1 MPTHLLLLALFEGD
15 PIEDFVVGGFTLAS
29 FETATANIPFDCMD
43 PTERERVRDISLR
56 GIDDGL
62 KDAMQHLYTVWYK
75 DPNTEQPKRAR
86 VGTVNAI
93 NAMSGRAS
101 IALEWTPPTCSTG
114 EMTMAIQVLNGPTIA
129 AGDSLSDG
137 LDCSGGK
144 IVKITMPADWTFADI
159 TFQTSSDGIVL

>member
-1 MPTHLLLLALFEGD
+1 MARAVSPERFAGIFVLIFTVANTLLLLALFEGD
-15 PIEDFVVGGFTLAS
+15 PIEDFVIGGFTLAS

-62 KDAMQHLYTVWYK
+62 KEAMQHLYTVWQK

-93 NAMSGRAS
+93 NAHARARKY
-101 IALEWTPPTCSTG
+101 ALDWTPPTCPP
-114 EMTMAIQVLNGPTIA
+114 E
-129 AGDSLSDG
+129 
-137 LDCSGGK
+137 K
-144 IVKITMPADWTFADI
+144 
-159 TFQTSSDGIVL
+159 